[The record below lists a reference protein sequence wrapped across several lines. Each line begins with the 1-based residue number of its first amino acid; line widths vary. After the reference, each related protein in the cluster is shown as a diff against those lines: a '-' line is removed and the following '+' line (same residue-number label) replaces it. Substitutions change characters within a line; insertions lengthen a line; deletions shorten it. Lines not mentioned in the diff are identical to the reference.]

1 MGVSVDSGGGGGRKK
16 VDADLNLV
24 PFIDLLSVCILF
36 LLMTAVW
43 VHISKM
49 AAFSQPSGEAIIAH
63 SEVSS
68 INKAKEERDFDFLV
82 RQTGVEIKEDGRSLG
97 EFKLEIV
104 NDKILELKG
113 AWKTE
118 EMPKISLRAADDV
131 VYEDLIFVLDLLFN
145 SKWTNVSVG
154 GL

>member
-1 MGVSVDSGGGGGRKK
+1 MGVSVDSGGGGGRKR
-16 VDADLNLV
+16 VDAELNLV

-49 AAFSQPSGEAIIAH
+49 AAFTQPSGEALISH

-68 INKAKEERDFDFLV
+68 INRAKEERDFDILV

-97 EFKLEIV
+97 EFQLEAVNSKLQ
-104 NDKILELKG
+104 ELK
-113 AWKTE
+113 ALWKSE
-118 EMPKISLRAADDV
+118 EIPKVSLRAADDV

-154 GL
+154 GF